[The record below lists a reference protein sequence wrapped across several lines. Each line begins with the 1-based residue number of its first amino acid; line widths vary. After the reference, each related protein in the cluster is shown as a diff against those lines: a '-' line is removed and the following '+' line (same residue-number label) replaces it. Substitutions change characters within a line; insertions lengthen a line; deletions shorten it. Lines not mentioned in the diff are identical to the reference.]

1 MLTLANLLR
10 LQKLIRL
17 DLACVISRKERVN
30 VIKMRHNTKQDD
42 CFAHASL
49 SSSDKG
55 VRHVS
60 GPTLAETD

>member
-17 DLACVISRKERVN
+17 DLVCVISRTERASVF
-30 VIKMRHNTKQDD
+30 KMRHNTKLDD

-49 SSSDKG
+49 ASSDKG
-55 VRHVS
+55 VQHVS
-60 GPTLAETD
+60 GPT

>member
-1 MLTLANLLR
+1 MLTLAYLLR

-30 VIKMRHNTKQDD
+30 VIEMRHNTKQDN
-42 CFAHASL
+42 CLAHAGFAASGN
-49 SSSDKG
+49 G

-60 GPTLAETD
+60 APPPLL